1 MTIRIWA
8 ILAVVLFALPAL
20 AGAQGTGADRAS
32 DWVTIS
38 ANPAEIPA
46 DGNSTSEIKVVVRW
60 PEETEHSGEPAEN
73 ETVIM
78 SIMEGASAWLTDA
91 GNESNTGSSINV
103 ITDDNGTAI
112 ALLSGNETGVAGI
125 HVRCRSGGW
134 NLTEVTFVEP
144 RTVVT
149 ATISGNGVA
158 SESSEVEASS
168 NATATPA
175 AVNETITPTASP
187 EATHEATPTPTT
199 TPTETLE
206 PTPST
211 TTKPSTPGF
220 EAVFFIAGVIAV
232 AYLVRWRR
240 KG

>member
-60 PEETEHSGEPAEN
+60 PEEREKSGELAED

-91 GNESNTGSSINV
+91 GNESNTGTLINV
-103 ITDDNGTAI
+103 ITDDNGTAV

-125 HVRCRSGGW
+125 NVRCRSGGW

-144 RTVVT
+144 GTVAT
-149 ATISGNGVA
+149 ATTSGNGVE
-158 SESSEVEASS
+158 SESSEVEVSS
-168 NATATPA
+168 NATATTP

-187 EATHEATPTPTT
+187 EVTYEATPTPTT
-199 TPTETLE
+199 TPTETPK
-206 PTPST
+206 PTPSP

-220 EAVFFIAGVIAV
+220 EAVFFIAGLLAV
-232 AYLVRWRR
+232 AYLVRRR
-240 KG
+240 RRD